1 HTVNP
6 GDNPWTPL
14 EKLGELTI
22 YEHTPDDQIIS
33 QARGHEIVVSNK
45 APLNA
50 PTIAQLPD
58 LKFIAVTAT
67 GYNNIDVQ
75 AAAKRGI
82 AVANV
87 PEYGTDSVAQFTFAL
102 LLELCHQIGLHDRAV
117 RDGEWTRVR
126 DFSFWKTPLIELA
139 GKTMGIVGFGRI
151 GRRVGDLARAFGM
164 KVLAYSPSQQG
175 TTLDQVFSQSDVV
188 SLHCPLTADNREMV
202 NAAMLAKMK
211 RSAFLINTAR
221 GLLVSERDLADAL
234 NSGRIAGAAVD
245 VVSQEPIRP
254 DNPLLRARNLIVT
267 PHMAWAALEAR
278 QRVLQ
283 ATAENVAGF
292 IAGKPI
298 NVVNGV

>member
-1 HTVNP
+1 
-6 GDNPWTPL
+6 
-14 EKLGELTI
+14 
-22 YEHTPDDQIIS
+22 
-33 QARGHEIVVSNK
+33 
-45 APLNA
+45 
-50 PTIAQLPD
+50 
-58 LKFIAVTAT
+58 
-67 GYNNIDVQ
+67 
-75 AAAKRGI
+75 
-82 AVANV
+82 
-87 PEYGTDSVAQFTFAL
+87 
-102 LLELCHQIGLHDRAV
+102 
-117 RDGEWTRVR
+117 
-126 DFSFWKTPLIELA
+126 
-139 GKTMGIVGFGRI
+139 
-151 GRRVGDLARAFGM
+151 
-164 KVLAYSPSQQG
+164 
-175 TTLDQVFSQSDVV
+175 
-188 SLHCPLTADNREMV
+188 MV